1 MTVNQQGRRDGLF
14 WVYSYL
20 QGEFA
25 ENQYHSTDTDVVL
38 LKVKGK
44 YISTVTVRPK
54 AGDVKYCRLFPL
66 MLN

>member
-44 YISTVTVRPK
+44 YISTVT
-54 AGDVKYCRLFPL
+54 L
-66 MLN
+66 